1 MVGKITA
8 EILNTYSV
16 EQLKAYI
23 NRTAKKSN
31 LDLRA
36 LEAAGAAKGSSAYRY
51 IKTKA
56 FDAKQSGKFKKEDAT
71 IGINKKGEFYFKTNF
86 TGKESRAE
94 LLHRASIIANF
105 KGAKTHTVSGV
116 ERAYDKSYQTYI
128 NRKSRRLAEEKYG
141 IGKATKAQIL
151 KEKIALQTDEKK
163 AAFNEAWA
171 SLNKEQYKQASRM
184 SEQVA
189 ELFLR
194 GYTASEVMEAIDK
207 IGEEYSVQ
215 EYIDYLGEP
224 NTESY
229 MPQEEE
235 EQPPFME
242 D

>member
-1 MVGKITA
+1 MARKITA
-8 EILNTYSV
+8 ENLNNYSI

-36 LEAAGAAKGSSAYRY
+36 LEAAGVEKGSSAYRY

-105 KGAKTHTVSGV
+105 KGAKTHTVAGV

-128 NRKSRRLAEEKYG
+128 NRKARQLAEDKYG
-141 IGKATKAQIL
+141 MGKATKAQIL
-151 KEKIALQTDEKK
+151 KEKRALQSDEKK
-163 AAFNEAWA
+163 SAFNEAWA
-171 SLNKEQYKQASRM
+171 SLNKEEYKKASRM
-184 SEQVA
+184 SETVA
-189 ELFLR
+189 ELFLS
-194 GYTASEVMEAIDK
+194 GYTSSEVMEAIDK
-207 IGEEYSVQ
+207 IGEEYSI
-215 EYIDYLGEP
+215 EEYKDYIDESLDDYSP
-224 NTESY
+224 FTE
-229 MPQEEE
+229 
-235 EQPPFME
+235 